1 MKKRNKILFILP
13 IIWIVVLWV
22 TTKAQV
28 SKEFTNSNFYEKINQ
43 LEIPVWNILLWNT
56 LTRFDFARL
65 LNAIECKDCIIP
77 DETLASKYNKTT
89 WEQIQQLPGKYFDDI
104 EYLWWNY
111 NGVNY
116 YYCIANIGSDDIMNG
131 YPKWTSECWWKFCW
145 QWNVS
150 KAEFFQTLS
159 NFLMDRN
166 MFNYTAPRWEIKK
179 WFNNLRSS
187 DPWYK
192 YLNTAQIA
200 LIKTKENET
209 QQITSRLEYTTYLAF
224 CTFNPSSCWF
234 QTFPELSS
242 GNWPIAETNVLIRAW
257 IITTS
262 DVYSLNTAITPRDAV
277 EKMWITYDRHIRCEF
292 DSDYDCDG
300 IPNHDDNCPYNYNPT
315 QNDFDWDW
323 LWDVCDDDID
333 WDGIMNPVWFV
344 DDNWNINYWLL
355 KKYSSTDKTP
365 FWEQMEDTA
374 YFINVNS
381 ISQKSPT
388 NVQFSIAWPEEP
400 TSVEWDFWDLWKWK
414 WKTASHVYNWQWV
427 YTISAKITTK
437 QNRKHIL
444 TTQIFLGQTS
454 DTLYNLNI
462 EKATINNNSATFEVT
477 SQGNYDYL
485 ERENR
490 ATWEK
495 KQVKSWIKFTTTLK
509 PWTRNNITVK
519 WYYNNTVVASASTD
533 VYENNWKFYTFTT
546 TFQPQLKSINTNI
559 TTSIK
564 LVNIPYNSIE
574 NIYWDYWDWTSFIDW
589 KLSNSYKYT
598 TEWKKI
604 VINRI
609 DLNNWTH
616 LFATSTLNLQ
626 DPTIIWNQTYNILPT
641 FSNWNIKL
649 VFNCFKN
656 CWCWY

>member
-13 IIWIVVLWV
+13 IIWIAVLWV

-28 SKEFTNSNFYEKINQ
+28 SEEFTNSNFYEKINQ

-355 KKYSSTDKTP
+355 KKP
-365 FWEQMEDTA
+365 
-374 YFINVNS
+374 V
-381 ISQKSPT
+381 
-388 NVQFSIAWPEEP
+388 
-400 TSVEWDFWDLWKWK
+400 
-414 WKTASHVYNWQWV
+414 
-427 YTISAKITTK
+427 
-437 QNRKHIL
+437 
-444 TTQIFLGQTS
+444 
-454 DTLYNLNI
+454 
-462 EKATINNNSATFEVT
+462 
-477 SQGNYDYL
+477 
-485 ERENR
+485 
-490 ATWEK
+490 
-495 KQVKSWIKFTTTLK
+495 FTG
-509 PWTRNNITVK
+509 
-519 WYYNNTVVASASTD
+519 
-533 VYENNWKFYTFTT
+533 
-546 TFQPQLKSINTNI
+546 
-559 TTSIK
+559 
-564 LVNIPYNSIE
+564 
-574 NIYWDYWDWTSFIDW
+574 
-589 KLSNSYKYT
+589 
-598 TEWKKI
+598 
-604 VINRI
+604 
-609 DLNNWTH
+609 
-616 LFATSTLNLQ
+616 
-626 DPTIIWNQTYNILPT
+626 
-641 FSNWNIKL
+641 
-649 VFNCFKN
+649 
-656 CWCWY
+656 